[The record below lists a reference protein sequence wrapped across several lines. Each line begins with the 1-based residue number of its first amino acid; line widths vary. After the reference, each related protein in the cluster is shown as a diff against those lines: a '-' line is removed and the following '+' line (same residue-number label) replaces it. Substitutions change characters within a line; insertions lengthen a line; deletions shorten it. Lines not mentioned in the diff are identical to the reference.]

1 MVNRCVVVLV
11 CGSLF
16 GCPPQSG
23 NDAGPGVETALAFC
37 QRYTS
42 PEYAC
47 DFLPGCGAFDSR
59 DGCLAVLG
67 AQNGGTDRA
76 TSEFVKAVDEGWVG
90 YDAAAGAKCLADFK
104 STCSQY
110 PASCA
115 GIFVGLKTEGQACHS
130 SSCVT
135 GFYCASDG
143 GCPGTCAAKKPAG
156 TEVRSSVMC
165 IEGTKSHFGLPDG
178 GFGSLCVTPVGQG
191 QPCGDTE
198 CNDGLFCNAQKTCVK
213 PFALGE
219 PCTQQGTYSPE
230 CEPLLGVACQPAT
243 DGGVSRCGKLARR
256 GEACGF
262 CAQDLRCVIPISF
275 PQAALGAEFEI
286 PGIDGPVN
294 LKIPEGT
301 QSGREIRIRGR
312 GVPYLNERGTGDL
325 IVKVLVQIP
334 RKLNRAQREL
344 VQKLGESL
352 NVDNQPTAPGLLEK
366 MKDLFN

>member
-67 AQNGGTDRA
+67 AQNGGTDCA

-219 PCTQQGTYSPE
+219 PCTQPGTYSPE

-262 CAQDLRCVIPISF
+262 CAQDLRCVIPQGQTSGVCGDLGTAGQSCRVD
-275 PQAALGAEFEI
+275 PECQSGLYCNSGSHLCESPRALGADCTGSAQCQNGLRCEYEQPTDGGFTPEFHCRTY
-286 PGIDGPVN
+286 DG
-294 LKIPEGT
+294 
-301 QSGREIRIRGR
+301 
-312 GVPYLNERGTGDL
+312 GTGD
-325 IVKVLVQIP
+325 ISYCQQTEP
-334 RKLNRAQREL
+334 
-344 VQKLGESL
+344 
-352 NVDNQPTAPGLLEK
+352 
-366 MKDLFN
+366 